1 MGDGL
6 DRGAQM
12 TPRPSD
18 VRIPLTYEEKI
29 ELYAAAE
36 RDLQAFAAWARRVLL
51 REARKEKKVQP

>member
-1 MGDGL
+1 
-6 DRGAQM
+6 M